1 MKRNNIKK
9 ALPILQAIAEGKSI
23 QWRDPGNYHSKYE
36 DINVEEL
43 NEYQIINYS
52 EDYRIKPVVKFRPFS
67 NTEECW
73 QEMKKHQPF
82 GWVKLKDTESGYYM
96 LKGIASQVVI
106 GFNETPFS
114 YKKVFEDYTFADELT
129 FGIKV
134 EEE

>member
-23 QWRDPGNYHSKYE
+23 QWRDPGNYHSEYE

-52 EDYRIKPVVKFRPFS
+52 EDYRIKPEVKFRPFA

-73 QEMKKHQPF
+73 KEMLKHQPL
-82 GWVKLKDTESGYYM
+82 GLVKDRDDNKFLVKVAYSDGGIYISE
-96 LKGIASQVVI
+96 KGTYSFDEA
-106 GFNETPFS
+106 F
-114 YKKVFEDYTFADELT
+114 KKYTFADGT
-129 FGIKV
+129 PFSIK
-134 EEE
+134 EEK